1 MQVFKVD
8 VKVFNGWRGFEVGVK
23 CKVDVKVF
31 DGCRGFEVG
40 VKCLVFF
47 CPWIQRTQIAALVL
61 DGAHFLGG
69 RRGFTWVQRFR
80 WVHYF
85 F

>member
-1 MQVFKVD
+1 MRERERQGLGEWEDFRWVQVFKVD

-40 VKCLVFF
+40 VKWFF
-47 CPWIQRTQIAALVL
+47 LFVH
-61 DGAHFLGG
+61 GY
-69 RRGFTWVQRFR
+69 RGLR
-80 WVHYF
+80 
-85 F
+85 